1 MAWFSLARRVMEH
14 KRYPTDLTDGQWKL
28 IEPLLPKAKPGGRPR
43 SADLREVVN
52 GVLYVVRGGVS
63 WRMLP
68 RDLPP
73 WGTVH
78 FYYRCWR
85 LDGTWEKILEA
96 LRTRL
101 RHAEGRKK
109 SPSAAI
115 VDGQTIRT
123 ANGGADRGYDAGKR
137 TPGRKRHVIVDT
149 LGLLLAV
156 VVHSASVQD
165 RDGVKLAGER
175 IKGRFPRLRLIWAD
189 GAYQAAVGWAKQF
202 GGWLLELVR
211 KPDGRKGFVVLP
223 RRWVVERTLAWLMNS
238 RRLARD
244 YERLTESSEAM
255 VQVAMIHLMLKR
267 LKTT

>member
-1 MAWFSLARRVMEH
+1 MER
-14 KRYPTDLTDGQWKL
+14 KAYPTDLTDEQWDL
-28 IEPLLPKAKPGGRPR
+28 VRPLLPAAKPGGRPR
-43 SADLREVVN
+43 SVDLREVLN
-52 GVLYVVRGGVS
+52 GVLYVVRGGAS

-68 RDLPP
+68 HDLPP

-85 LDGTWEKILEA
+85 LDGTWAKIMEV

-115 VDGQTIRT
+115 VDSQTIRT
-123 ANGGADRGYDAGKR
+123 AQGGVRGYDAAKR

-165 RDGVKLAGER
+165 RDGVKLVGER

-189 GAYQAAVGWAKQF
+189 AAYEAAVGWARQF
-202 GGWLLELVR
+202 ANWVLELVR
-211 KPDGRKGFVVLP
+211 KPDGQKGFVVLP
-223 RRWVVERTLAWLMNS
+223 RRWVVERTLAWLMLS

-267 LKTT
+267 LKPA